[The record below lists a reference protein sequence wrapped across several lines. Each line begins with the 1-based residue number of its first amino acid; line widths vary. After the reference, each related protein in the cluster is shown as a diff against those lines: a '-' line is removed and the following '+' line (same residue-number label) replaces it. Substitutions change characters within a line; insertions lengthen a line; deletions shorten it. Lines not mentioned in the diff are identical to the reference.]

1 MHRIEIERMGCNAR
15 GDRWRVWFKGAVLIP
30 SARDPE
36 HEAARALQAL
46 GITGTIEAWHL
57 GACHR
62 AMRLDIE
69 RSVTRTVAETER
81 HGPRFRTWRP
91 RPRTP
96 MPIAGVRGGSRTAK
110 RDRSATTPA
119 NSPKIRQRAGP

>member
-1 MHRIEIERMGCNAR
+1 MHRIELERMGCTAR

-46 GITGTIEAWHL
+46 GCTGMVEVWH
-57 GACHR
+57 AR
-62 AMRLDIE
+62 AVHPASRLDIE
-69 RSVTRTVAETER
+69 RCATRTVAETAR
-81 HGPRFRTWRP
+81 HGPQSRTWRP
-91 RPRTP
+91 YPRTP